1 MSNIEK
7 KLPKVES
14 ENLELFDAVCQ
25 EWEFEQKKE
34 NEELVKRIKTIS
46 SDVQIKNLTKKE
58 LEYLL
63 FEVSLLGK
71 EIGIRSERQLMLK
84 LMEAVQEEENK
95 NII

>member
-14 ENLELFDAVCQ
+14 ENQELFEAVCQ